1 MTQGDAHA
9 VAPDHQP
16 PRAVP
21 GWMAALT
28 RLSGVLTGIGAFVI
42 ALLVAYEVLA
52 RTFFGSTTGWVND
65 GASYLM
71 GFITFGGAA
80 YALAEGAHVG
90 VDLVVTR
97 VPHAART
104 IFAWLSDLIVL
115 AVTTLLAWLSME
127 FWWDAFESGE
137 KSWGLFEVALWIPYS
152 FFALGML
159 WLLVVHVAEMLNHR
173 RKSTP

>member
-1 MTQGDAHA
+1 MTQGDAHTPT
-9 VAPDHQP
+9 PDHRP
-16 PRAVP
+16 LRAVLD
-21 GWMAALT
+21 WMAAFT
-28 RLSGVLTGIGAFVI
+28 RLSGVLTGIGAFII

-52 RTFFGSTTGWVND
+52 RAIFGSTTGWVND

-80 YALAEGAHVG
+80 YALAERAHVG

-97 VPHAART
+97 VSPTMRR
-104 IFAWLSDLIVL
+104 IFAWLSDLIVF
-115 AVTTLLAWLSME
+115 AVIALLTWLSAE

-137 KSWGLFEVALWIPYS
+137 KSSGLFEVLLWIPYS

-159 WLLVVHVAEMLNHR
+159 WLLIVHVTETLSHR
-173 RKSTP
+173 HTSTS